1 MLTRIITALIGIPL
15 ILGVVW
21 LGGPY
26 LLAFLALLSVLTC
39 REMEA
44 MWHQLDLAPLP
55 EITRWG
61 GLLFLIATYFDKG
74 SGVLAF
80 LVLYVLTRE
89 TLKGGRPLRHGGA
102 ALLTVLYTGGL
113 LWWIYAL
120 HAQLGRNAVFTLL
133 IIVWSTD
140 TAAYFLGTARG
151 KTPLCPS
158 ISPKKTREGAL
169 AGLTAGTF
177 VGSLAAT
184 RLLPLTP
191 GLALVGA
198 MAVSLSAQMGDL
210 VESAL
215 KREAEV
221 KDSGNLLPGHGGLLD
236 RFDSLLFAAPVA
248 YHFLSLWM

>member
-15 ILGVVW
+15 VLGVAW

-26 LLAFLALLSVLTC
+26 LLAFLAFLSLLMG

-44 MWHQLDLAPLP
+44 MWDRLGITPSP

-61 GLLFLIATYFDKG
+61 GLLFLVATYFDKG

-80 LVLYVLTRE
+80 LVLYALARE
-89 TLKGGRPLRHGGA
+89 TLRGRRPLRHGGA

-120 HAQLGRNAVFTLL
+120 HAGMGRNAVFTLL
-133 IIVWSTD
+133 LIVWSTD
-140 TAAYFLGTARG
+140 TAAYFLGTGWG

-169 AGLTAGTF
+169 AGLAAGTVAGSLGGVHLLSLGPGAAV
-177 VGSLAAT
+177 VGAAAVSLAAQT
-184 RLLPLTP
+184 
-191 GLALVGA
+191 
-198 MAVSLSAQMGDL
+198 GDL
-210 VESAL
+210 VESAI
-215 KREAEV
+215 KREAEM